1 MLLLTEGVA
10 LLGLKP
16 WCSPTISP
24 RHRQICFIIKYFLCA
39 SVYSLKWQ
47 TMTISMADQRRQNII
62 QAVRDYGKRLFYF
75 IRGRVNTDE
84 DAEDILQDVWYQ
96 FSNVLENEPI
106 EQTSAWL
113 FRVARNRI
121 IDKYR
126 KHQPSSLEE
135 EIFGD
140 DEDPNFNFREL
151 LLAQNSTPETEH
163 LRNLFWE
170 QLFSALDELPQ
181 EQRQVFVWN
190 ELEDVPFNE
199 IAKRTGE
206 KINTLISRKRYAV
219 LHLRKRLEQ
228 LYKEII
234 EQ

>member
-1 MLLLTEGVA
+1 MGQA
-10 LLGLKP
+10 
-16 WCSPTISP
+16 
-24 RHRQICFIIKYFLCA
+24 
-39 SVYSLKWQ
+39 
-47 TMTISMADQRRQNII
+47 MTISVIDKPKQNII

-75 IRGRVNTDE
+75 IRGRVDTDE

-96 FSNVLENEPI
+96 FSNVMNSEPI

-113 FRVARNRI
+113 YRVARNRI

-126 KHQPSSLEE
+126 RQEPDSLEE
-135 EIFGD
+135 MFAD
-140 DEDPNFNFREL
+140 DENNEFNFREL
-151 LLAQNSTPETEH
+151 LLAVDENPETEH

-170 QLFSALDELPQ
+170 QLFAALDELPE
-181 EQRQVFVWN
+181 EQKQVFVLN
-190 ELEDVPFNE
+190 ELEDISFRE
-199 IAKRTGE
+199 IAERTGE

-228 LYKEII
+228 LRKDIL

>member
-1 MLLLTEGVA
+1 
-10 LLGLKP
+10 
-16 WCSPTISP
+16 
-24 RHRQICFIIKYFLCA
+24 
-39 SVYSLKWQ
+39 
-47 TMTISMADQRRQNII
+47 MTITMAEERKQNIV

-96 FSNVLENEPI
+96 FSNVLDTEPI

-126 KHQPSSLEE
+126 KHQTSSLEE
-135 EIFGD
+135 EMFGA
-140 DEDPNFNFREL
+140 DEEGDFNFREI
-151 LLAQNSTPETEH
+151 LLAENSNPETEY
-163 LRNLFWE
+163 LRNLFWQ
-170 QLFSALDELPQ
+170 QLFKALDELPE
-181 EQRQVFVWN
+181 EQRQVFIWN
-190 ELEDVPFNE
+190 ELEDVSFSE
-199 IAKRTGE
+199 MVERTGE
-206 KINTLISRKRYAV
+206 NINTLISRKRYAV
-219 LHLRKRLEQ
+219 QHLRKRLEQ

>member
-1 MLLLTEGVA
+1 
-10 LLGLKP
+10 
-16 WCSPTISP
+16 
-24 RHRQICFIIKYFLCA
+24 
-39 SVYSLKWQ
+39 
-47 TMTISMADQRRQNII
+47 MTISVTEQRKQNII

-96 FSNVLENEPI
+96 FSNVMNSEPI
-106 EQTSAWL
+106 EQASAWL

-126 KHQPSSLEE
+126 RHQPDSLEDM
-135 EIFGD
+135 FTD
-140 DEDPNFNFREL
+140 DEESEFNFREIL
-151 LLAQNSTPETEH
+151 LTENATPETEH

-170 QLFSALDELPQ
+170 QLFSALDELPE
-181 EQRQVFVWN
+181 EQKQVFVWN
-190 ELEDVPFNE
+190 ELEDISFNE
-199 IAKRTGE
+199 IAERTGE

-228 LYKEII
+228 LYKEIT

>member
-1 MLLLTEGVA
+1 
-10 LLGLKP
+10 
-16 WCSPTISP
+16 
-24 RHRQICFIIKYFLCA
+24 
-39 SVYSLKWQ
+39 
-47 TMTISMADQRRQNII
+47 MTISMAEQRKQNII

-75 IRGRVNTDE
+75 IRGRVKTDE

-96 FSNVLENEPI
+96 FSNVVENEPI

-126 KHQPSSLEE
+126 KRQTTSLEE
-135 EIFGD
+135 EVFGD
-140 DEDPNFNFREL
+140 EEEGSFGFREI
-151 LLAQNSTPETEH
+151 LLADSATPETEH

-170 QLFSALDELPQ
+170 QLFAALNELPE
-181 EQRQVFVWN
+181 EQRQVFIWN
-190 ELEDVPFNE
+190 ELEEIPFNE

-228 LYKEII
+228 LRREII

>member
-1 MLLLTEGVA
+1 
-10 LLGLKP
+10 
-16 WCSPTISP
+16 
-24 RHRQICFIIKYFLCA
+24 
-39 SVYSLKWQ
+39 
-47 TMTISMADQRRQNII
+47 MTISMADQKRQNII
-62 QAVRDYGKRLFYF
+62 QAVQDYGKRLFYF
-75 IRGRVNTDE
+75 IRGRVNTDQ

-96 FSNVLENEPI
+96 FSNVLEREPI

-126 KHQPSSLEE
+126 KHQTASLEE
-135 EIFGD
+135 EMFGD
-140 DEDPNFNFREL
+140 DEEENGIFRNF
-151 LLAQNSTPETEH
+151 LLAGDSTPESEH

-170 QLFSALDELPQ
+170 QLFNALNELPE

-190 ELEDVPFNE
+190 ELEDIPFNE

-219 LHLRKRLEQ
+219 LHLRKRLGQ